1 MFLLTVIL
9 AALAYSF
16 GGYFMKLSN
25 GFSHLGST
33 VMVFVLFVTGAAL
46 QIWAMRNEQMTV
58 TYIVVL
64 GLEAIVAFGLGVF
77 LLGESSSLA
86 KIGGT
91 SLVLAGILL
100 LRFA

>member
-1 MFLLTVIL
+1 
-9 AALAYSF
+9 
-16 GGYFMKLSN
+16 MKLSN

-64 GLEAIVAFGLGVF
+64 GLEAMV
-77 LLGESSSLA
+77 LLA
-86 KIGGT
+86 
-91 SLVLAGILL
+91 
-100 LRFA
+100 